1 MFEVIPFCGL
11 SPYQMMMLFIIWSFL
26 GWAMEVCVHTLK
38 MGEYSDRGFLS
49 MPLCP
54 IYGFGANIITVV
66 LRPVLGDPLVLFIT
80 SAVICTA
87 FEFAVGVMLKKIFHN
102 QWWDYSDEPF
112 NFHGYIC
119 LKVTIEWGVVCLIGE
134 SFAIPAILGLV
145 DMIPRIA
152 GMIFICIS
160 AVLILIDTGCSY
172 AAAQRLTLHIREF
185 AELNSKMYD
194 TAEKLGSSL
203 GNAALETS
211 AAIQENAGIAQV
223 RADNLT
229 EDIHSAA
236 HDVKRLMRMR
246 YDAYMAFR
254 GDRRELRL
262 LKAFP
267 GMHPD
272 TGKDII
278 KELRDMSVGNW
289 VNSVI
294 ENIRVKLRAESVG
307 ELIGHGEDD
316 D

>member
-1 MFEVIPFCGL
+1 
-11 SPYQMMMLFIIWSFL
+11 
-26 GWAMEVCVHTLK
+26 
-38 MGEYSDRGFLS
+38 
-49 MPLCP
+49 
-54 IYGFGANIITVV
+54 
-66 LRPVLGDPLVLFIT
+66 
-80 SAVICTA
+80 
-87 FEFAVGVMLKKIFHN
+87 
-102 QWWDYSDEPF
+102 
-112 NFHGYIC
+112 
-119 LKVTIEWGVVCLIGE
+119 
-134 SFAIPAILGLV
+134 
-145 DMIPRIA
+145 
-152 GMIFICIS
+152 
-160 AVLILIDTGCSY
+160 
-172 AAAQRLTLHIREF
+172 
-185 AELNSKMYD
+185 MYD

-223 RADNLT
+223 CADNLT
-229 EDIHSAA
+229 EEIHSAA

-294 ENIRVKLRAESVG
+294 ENIRIKLRAESVG